1 MDRISVRHLILSFSV
16 GTALLAAGPSL
27 AQDCKPKHEFT
38 TVEKGYLTVAP
49 GTYPPYSYVD
59 PQGELQG
66 IDGDIVKAIAAM
78 ECLKVK
84 AIPVDPAAA
93 LQYVISGKAELTTGD
108 WYRTEAR
115 NKVTALSAP
124 LYLDQMAVYSRTG
137 IDSVDGFMKEPAVGS
152 TQGNLWIADVKK
164 LLGEKLRLY
173 QTSPAALQDLQAG
186 RITVVLDG
194 YSVGV
199 LAQKQGAMQ
208 GITIK
213 VIKPDPRVAA
223 SMEAGQGTLPMY
235 KGNDALHKAVDD
247 DIAELHQNGEI
258 AKILVKFG
266 LDPSAAETGAPRL
279 IK

>member
-1 MDRISVRHLILSFSV
+1 
-16 GTALLAAGPSL
+16 
-27 AQDCKPKHEFT
+27 
-38 TVEKGYLTVAP
+38 
-49 GTYPPYSYVD
+49 
-59 PQGELQG
+59 
-66 IDGDIVKAIAAM
+66 M

-115 NKVTALSAP
+115 NKVTTLSAP

-137 IDSVDGFMKEPAVGS
+137 INSVEAFMKEPAVGS

-173 QTSPAALQDLQAG
+173 QTAPVALQDLQAG

>member
-1 MDRISVRHLILSFSV
+1 MKIINLRSLAASIGL
-16 GTALLAAGPSL
+16 GAALLTAGPAL

-49 GTYPPYSYVD
+49 GTYPPYSFVD
-59 PQGELQG
+59 PAGELQG
-66 IDGDIVKAIAAM
+66 IDGDIVKLIAAM

-93 LQYVISGKAELTTGD
+93 LQYVVNGKAELTTGD

-115 NKVTALSAP
+115 ARVTALSAP
-124 LYLDQMAVYSRTG
+124 LYLDQMAAYSRAG
-137 IDSVDGFMKEPAVGS
+137 IDTVDGFMNEPAVGS
-152 TQGNLWIADVKK
+152 TQGNLWIVDVKK
-164 LLGEKLRLY
+164 LLGEKLKLY
-173 QTSPAALQDLQAG
+173 PVSSAALQDLEAG
-186 RITVVLDG
+186 RINVVLDG

-199 LAQKQGAMQ
+199 LAQKQGAMK
-208 GITIK
+208 GIIIK
-213 VIKPDPRVAA
+213 VIKPDPRVGA
-223 SMEAGQGTLPMY
+223 SMEAGQGTLPMF
-235 KGNDALHKAVDD
+235 KGNDGLHTAIDA
-247 DIAELHQNGEI
+247 DIQELHANGTI

>member
-1 MDRISVRHLILSFSV
+1 MERISLRHLALSFSLGAV
-16 GTALLAAGPSL
+16 LLAAGPTL

-59 PQGELQG
+59 PSGELQG
-66 IDGDIVKAIAAM
+66 IDGDIVKLIAAM

-93 LQYVISGKAELTTGD
+93 LQYVISGKAEMTTGD

-115 NKVTALSAP
+115 AKVTALSAP

-152 TQGNLWIADVKK
+152 TQGNLWIPDVKK
-164 LLGEKLRLY
+164 LLGEKLKLY
-173 QTSPAALQDLQAG
+173 PTSPAALQDLQAG

-199 LAQKQGAMQ
+199 LAQKQGAMKD
-208 GITIK
+208 IVIK

-247 DIAELHQNGEI
+247 DIKELHENGEI

>member
-1 MDRISVRHLILSFSV
+1 MEILGKRALLTWF
-16 GTALLAAGPSL
+16 GLTAALLAAAPSM

-49 GTYPPYSYVD
+49 GTYPPYSFVD
-59 PQGELQG
+59 PSGELQG
-66 IDGDIVKAIAAM
+66 IDGDIVKLIAEM

-115 NKVTALSAP
+115 ARVTTLSAP

-137 IDSVDGFMKEPAVGS
+137 VDSVDGFMNEEVGS
-152 TQGNLWIADVKK
+152 TQGNLWIPDVKK
-164 LLGEKLRLY
+164 LLGDKLKLY
-173 QTSPAALQDLQAG
+173 PVSVAALQDLEAG
-186 RITVVLDG
+186 RINVVLDG

-199 LAQKQGAMQ
+199 LAQKQGAMK
-208 GITIK
+208 GIVIK
-213 VIKPDPRVAA
+213 VIKPDPRVGA

-235 KGNDALHKAVDD
+235 KGNAAFNAAADA
-247 DIAELHQNGEI
+247 DIAELHANGTI